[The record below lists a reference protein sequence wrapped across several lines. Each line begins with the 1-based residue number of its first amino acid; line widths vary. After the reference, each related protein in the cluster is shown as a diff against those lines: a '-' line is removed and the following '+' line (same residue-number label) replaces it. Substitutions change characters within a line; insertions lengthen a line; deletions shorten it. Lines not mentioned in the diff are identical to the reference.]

1 MGEGFHTSTMRHA
14 RLALHTAGQSLFPAE
29 VPEQQAWRVGA
40 AAYRAGAAERAQ
52 VRGARRASPGAACW
66 PATCTCTLARARTW
80 RPPWSRAAPPST
92 WLLSPP
98 RRRCAGAPPFPNP
111 SASCDAL
118 CQTLGVLLPGIGL
131 SSACAVCMWCSPGAR
146 ARSPSALPSPCLA
159 ARRDVPAP
167 PAAPCGC
174 RACLR
179 APRAGGGQR
188 SHARS
193 LTGILPAAARVQHH
207 HVARARAR
215 AWHGQAWRSAGAP
228 RVGVSCGVV
237 NCVACFCQ
245 GRSSYSVTLRGVAN
259 LVRNP
264 NPPLGVGMRQWTSVC
279 SLRRAGTHG
288 GAAGPALG
296 CAQQR
301 RARSLGSHAG
311 LLCSAAWKCPGRL
324 A

>member
-80 RPPWSRAAPPST
+80 RPPWSHAAPPST

-131 SSACAVCMWCSPGAR
+131 SSACVVCMWCSPGAQ

-159 ARRDVPAP
+159 
-167 PAAPCGC
+167 
-174 RACLR
+174 
-179 APRAGGGQR
+179 
-188 SHARS
+188 
-193 LTGILPAAARVQHH
+193 
-207 HVARARAR
+207 
-215 AWHGQAWRSAGAP
+215 
-228 RVGVSCGVV
+228 GV
-237 NCVACFCQ
+237 
-245 GRSSYSVTLRGVAN
+245 T
-259 LVRNP
+259 
-264 NPPLGVGMRQWTSVC
+264 
-279 SLRRAGTHG
+279 
-288 GAAGPALG
+288 
-296 CAQQR
+296 
-301 RARSLGSHAG
+301 
-311 LLCSAAWKCPGRL
+311 CPGRPL
-324 A
+324 RPVGAEPACGRRAQAAASAATRAASPEYCRPRRAYSTTTSPEHAPVPGMARHGALPVRPELE